1 MAWSRKSAMFASL
14 AVALYLLGLV
24 LRNQQLVTV
33 AVVLLSFLTWAAF
46 RTSHADVSSSG
57 RRLDDAQND
66 EGVELQNI
74 LAMRK
79 VSSSR
84 IFEDGEVDVTL
95 RLQNRSNTSKVLEV
109 RDRVPEV
116 MRIKKGANYVLMELG
131 PQRETEISYTIE
143 TPLRGFYTIGPV
155 CVRVQDAFGLFHNE
169 KEIHLYEDFLV
180 FPKMEDI
187 KDAMIKS
194 RVPKIF
200 TGAVNIRNPGEGSNF
215 YNLREYIP
223 GDPMK
228 KVNWKASA
236 RQDGK
241 MMVNEFERDAVSDII
256 LIVDSRKI
264 SETGPVS
271 RNSLVYSTRA
281 AASLSQHFLSRRDSV
296 GLVIYGD
303 EITSVDR
310 DTGKKQLYVLLTKL
324 AGAMA
329 KGNTPMKIVTNR
341 IMPHINRG
349 SPIIILTPLEGDP
362 TIVDAVRDLRSRNF
376 DVTILSPSSL
386 EFEFDARRL
395 DRTGYE
401 VLKTER
407 DILMAELRGL
417 GAFVMDWEPDMML
430 NTALSG
436 ARGF

>member
-14 AVALYLLGLV
+14 AVALYLMGLV

-46 RTSHADVSSSG
+46 RTAHADVSSSG
-57 RRLDDAQND
+57 RRIDDTDVAS
-66 EGVELQNI
+66 GVALQN
-74 LAMRK
+74 LVALRK
-79 VSSSR
+79 LSSAR
-84 IFEDGEVDVTL
+84 VFEDGEVDVSL
-95 RLQNRSNTSKVLEV
+95 RIQNRSNLSKVLEV

-131 PQRETEISYTIE
+131 PQRETEIAYTIE
-143 TPLRGFYTIGPV
+143 APLRGFYTIGPV
-155 CVRVQDAFGLFHNE
+155 CIRIQDTFGLFHNE
-169 KEIHLYEDFLV
+169 REIHLYDDFLV
-180 FPKMEDI
+180 FPKMEDL
-187 KDAMIKS
+187 KDALIKS

-200 TGAVNIRNPGEGSNF
+200 TGAVNIRNPGDGSNF
-215 YNLREYIP
+215 YNLREYVE
-223 GDPMK
+223 GDSIK
-228 KVNWKASA
+228 KVNWNATA
-236 RQDGK
+236 RTGGT
-241 MMVNEFERDAVSDII
+241 MMVNEYERDAVSDII
-256 LIVDSRKI
+256 LIIDSRSV

-281 AASLSQHFLSRRDSV
+281 AASLAQYFLSRRDSV
-296 GLVIYGD
+296 GLVIYSD
-303 EITSVDR
+303 EIVSVDR

-329 KGNTPMKIVTNR
+329 KGNTPLRVVTNR

-349 SPIIILTPLEGDP
+349 SPVIILSPLEDDP
-362 TIVDAVRDLRSRNF
+362 TIIDAVRDFRARNF
-376 DVTILSPSSL
+376 DVTVLSPSSL

-401 VLKTER
+401 LLKTER
-407 DILMAELRGL
+407 DIIISEIRGL
-417 GAFVMDWEPDMML
+417 GAFVMDWEPDML
-430 NTALSG
+430 LETALSG